1 MKTKFGKPMRKH
13 FLFYGSWLNMNHGS
27 FGAIPKYVKTCL
39 HDKQDLVESSPDAFI
54 RFDYARHLLESR
66 KAIATLVNA
75 PVQSIALVPNA
86 TTGIDTILRNL
97 EYARGDYIL
106 TFSTVYGAAERTALH
121 LSEVTGVHIVNIPI
135 TYPMSDAETLVLFLE
150 TVTKIGADKIKV
162 AVFDTISF
170 EPGVRMP
177 FEALVQACRELNIL
191 SCVDGAH
198 CVGQIPINLET
209 LDPDFFV
216 SNLHKWLFVPR
227 GCAVLYVPAR
237 NQGLIRTTFP
247 TSWGFTPRST
257 ICRCQFQQSSDQSA
271 FERLFESV
279 GTMDYSPFLCVADA
293 LLFREQIGGERGIM
307 LYNSQ
312 LAKEGGRIMSQILGT
327 EVLDNAEGTLTRG
340 LSMVNVQLP
349 LNPDT
354 LPIQE
359 TVDWICRTLV
369 SEYHTFTPVFLHGR
383 KFWTRVSAQV
393 YLELDDFAFLGQVFK
408 DICDRVRDKGLVRET
423 SERKTLMSGKVSQT

>member
-13 FLFYGSWLNMNHGS
+13 FLFQNSWLNMNHGS
-27 FGAIPKYVKTCL
+27 FGAIPRCIRKCL
-39 HDKQDLVESSPDAFI
+39 HEKQDLVESSPDSFI
-54 RFDYARHLLESR
+54 RFDYAKHLLESR
-66 KAIATLVNA
+66 TAIATLVKA

-97 EYARGDYIL
+97 EYSRGDYIL

-121 LSEVTGVHIVNIPI
+121 LSEVTGVQIANIPI
-135 TYPMSDAETLVLFLE
+135 TYPMSDADILLLFLA
-150 TVTKIGADKIKV
+150 TVQNIGADQIKV

-177 FEALVQACRELNIL
+177 FEALVQACRERNIL

-198 CVGQIPINLET
+198 CIGQIPINLES

-227 GCAVLYVPAR
+227 GCAVLYVPPR
-237 NQGLIRTTFP
+237 NQALIRTTFP

-279 GTMDYSPFLCVADA
+279 GTMDYSPFLCVAEA
-293 LLFREQIGGERGIM
+293 LRFRKQIGGENAIM

-312 LAKEGGRIMSQILGT
+312 LAREGGRIMAQILGT
-327 EVLDNAEGTLTRG
+327 DVLDNAESTLTRG

-349 LNPDT
+349 LHLKR
-354 LPIQE
+354 LPGKE

-369 SEYHTFTPVFLHGR
+369 SEYHTFTPVFIHGH
-383 KFWTRVSAQV
+383 KIWTRVSAQV
-393 YLELDDFAFLGQVFK
+393 YLELDDFVFLGHIFK
-408 DICDRVRDKGLVRET
+408 DICDRVKGGVVGGNSDTKSLMLG
-423 SERKTLMSGKVSQT
+423 KTTGLC